1 MVIRK
6 CCLMKGLDKKFM
18 HGTSRSFLREM
29 GDFKKSMGQPGY
41 SAVEILEMMMTSLRN
56 Q

>member
-29 GDFKKSMGQPGY
+29 SNFKKSMCQPGY
-41 SAVEILEMMMTSLRN
+41 SAVEILDMMMASMRN

>member
-1 MVIRK
+1 
-6 CCLMKGLDKKFM
+6 MKGLDKKFM

-29 GDFKKSMGQPGY
+29 DDFKKSMGRPGY

>member
-18 HGTSRSFLREM
+18 HGTSRSFLRDM
-29 GDFKKSMGQPGY
+29 SDFKKSMGQPGC
-41 SAVEILEMMMTSLRN
+41 SAVEILDMMMTSLRN